1 MTSPGHLFLSP
12 HLDDAVWSCGGRIAH
27 LTRQGAKVVVATVFS
42 GLLDQQP
49 NDGWRRIANN
59 RFRASEN
66 RAALRV
72 LGAESLNLGC
82 IEAALRRKRGEEFI
96 YPTLASVLN
105 SEYSAGESILPF
117 LVEDISLLLRDAWES
132 INVPVAIGTHVDHVL
147 VRQAAEQATDKR
159 LTYYEDFPYVFDMN
173 LAVGLTAGTFD
184 LAEEDLHRW
193 LKAGQAYRSQVLWL
207 FKTTTAFQEAVTSR
221 AAIHRGHR
229 IRYAERTWSVHPE
242 PQTTCCR

>member
-27 LTRQGAKVVVATVFS
+27 LTRRGAKVVVATVFS

-59 RFRASEN
+59 RFRANEN

-72 LGAESLNLGC
+72 LGAESLNLGF

-117 LVEDISLLLRDAWES
+117 LVGDISLLLLDAWES
-132 INVPVAIGTHVDHVL
+132 INVPVAIGTHVDHAL
-147 VRQAAEQATDKR
+147 VRRAAEQATDKR

-173 LAVGLTAGTFD
+173 LTVGLTAGTFD

-193 LKAGQAYRSQVLWL
+193 LEAGRLYRSQVLWL
-207 FKTTTAFQEAVTSR
+207 FKTPMAFQEAVIRR
-221 AAIHRGHR
+221 AAIYHSSRV
-229 IRYAERTWSVHPE
+229 RYAERTWSVHSE
-242 PQTTCCR
+242 FSRHCC

>member
-12 HLDDAVWSCGGRIAH
+12 HLDDAVWSCGGRIAQ
-27 LTRQGAKVVVATVFS
+27 LTRRGAKVVVATVFS
-42 GLLDQQP
+42 GLLDRQP

-59 RFRASEN
+59 WFRANEN

-72 LGAESLNLGC
+72 LGAESLNLGF
-82 IEAALRRKRGEEFI
+82 IEAALRRKHGEEFI

-105 SEYSAGESILPF
+105 SEYSAGELILPF
-117 LVEDISLLLRDAWES
+117 LVKDISLLLRDAWES

-193 LKAGQAYRSQVLWL
+193 IGAGRLYRSQVLWL
-207 FKTTTAFQEAVTSR
+207 FKTPMDFQEAVIRR
-221 AAIHRGHR
+221 AAIYHGSRV
-229 IRYAERTWSVHPE
+229 RYAERTWSVHSE
-242 PQTTCCR
+242 FSRHCC